1 MTLIDRARHH
11 VRLHKWAAYAW
22 TAFAVPTVIWW
33 RDSIVLV
40 LLISIYANVVGHWSA
55 YEAAR
60 AQEDSSD
67 D

>member
-1 MTLIDRARHH
+1 MTPPAAARFH
-11 VRLHKWAAYAW
+11 RWAAVAW
-22 TAFAVPTVIWW
+22 SVFAVPTVIWW

-60 AQEDSSD
+60 PTMQEDEQT
-67 D
+67 